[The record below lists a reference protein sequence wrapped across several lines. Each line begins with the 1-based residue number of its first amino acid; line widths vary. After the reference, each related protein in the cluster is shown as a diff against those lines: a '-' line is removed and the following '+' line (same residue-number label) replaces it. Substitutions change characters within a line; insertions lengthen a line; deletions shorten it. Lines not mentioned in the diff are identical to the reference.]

1 MPHDE
6 ITHHEENAPPH
17 EGDERRVSLS
27 ITVRPS
33 TRSRL
38 EIAAKQE
45 NNTISRIAEMAMIAY
60 LDEKGI

>member
-6 ITHHEENAPPH
+6 TTHENVAPPS

-38 EIAAKQE
+38 EVAAKQE

-60 LDEKGI
+60 LDEKGV